1 MTRALPRAH
10 ALLLAPSISPFPR
23 ALASSSVLRS
33 RPLSVCVRELE
44 YLIECPVAEL
54 VVLLQS
60 DDGPLCL
67 VGVEGGRVHSLIW
80 GHNI

>member
-1 MTRALPRAH
+1 
-10 ALLLAPSISPFPR
+10 
-23 ALASSSVLRS
+23 VLRS
-33 RPLSVCVRELE
+33 SYEIEDEATVHSSHCVRERERERELKS
-44 YLIECPVAEL
+44 LIEWPVAEL

-60 DDGPLCL
+60 DDGALCL